1 MSMCIRILHCSC
13 SVIFIMGVTMNELN
27 EIKMDI
33 HEKYCELIQGQTE
46 IHKTINNILDLI
58 DGMRKEMKSLR
69 TDVDKL
75 IENNNGGKVYGRTA

>member
-1 MSMCIRILHCSC
+1 
-13 SVIFIMGVTMNELN
+13 MNELN

-33 HEKYCELIQGQTE
+33 HEKYCEMMEQT
-46 IHKTINNILDLI
+46 TNINKAMCDVLDLI
-58 DGMRKEMKSLR
+58 GALRAEIVSLR

>member
-1 MSMCIRILHCSC
+1 MEE
-13 SVIFIMGVTMNELN
+13 ELR

-33 HEKYCELIQGQTE
+33 HEKYCELLRGQTDT
-46 IHKTINNILDLI
+46 HKTINSILDLI
-58 DGMRKEMKSLR
+58 GEMREEMKSLR

>member
-1 MSMCIRILHCSC
+1 
-13 SVIFIMGVTMNELN
+13 MNELN

-33 HEKYCELIQGQTE
+33 HEKYCELLKGQTE

-58 DGMRKEMKSLR
+58 DAMRKEMKSLR

-75 IENNNGGKVYGRTA
+75 IENNQGGKVYGRTA

>member
-1 MSMCIRILHCSC
+1 
-13 SVIFIMGVTMNELN
+13 MNELN

-33 HEKYCELIQGQTE
+33 HEKYCELLQGQTE

-58 DGMRKEMKSLR
+58 NGMRKEMKSLR